1 MRDIQRWMFN
11 LVVVL
16 AIQNFYLIMKS
27 TMKLLKRGN
36 TDTESRGK
44 LGSLEKQAFRI
55 DMFLQKRL

>member
-1 MRDIQRWMFN
+1 MFN

-44 LGSLEKQAFRI
+44 LGSLKKQAFRI